1 MTSPESC
8 IFYQDSKCLFKG
20 DSCDLKCDPVQN
32 GNEGQSNEEV
42 DQLIEWR
49 IENKPQGGRDS
60 GGNSG

>member
-1 MTSPESC
+1 MTPPESC

-32 GNEGQSNEEV
+32 ANERQSSEEV

-49 IENKPQGGRDS
+49 VENKPKGEGD
-60 GGNSG
+60 

>member
-32 GNEGQSNEEV
+32 ANDGQSNEEV
-42 DQLIEWR
+42 DTLIEWR
-49 IENKPQGGRDS
+49 IKNKPNGEGDS
-60 GGNSG
+60 GLKSG

>member
-32 GNEGQSNEEV
+32 ANDGQSNEEV
-42 DQLIEWR
+42 DTLIEWR
-49 IENKPQGGRDS
+49 IKNKPNGEGDPGLKS
-60 GGNSG
+60 G